1 MFNNLRELITSMPDE
16 KACRDYLIE
25 QRWHSKPIC
34 PYCFC
39 DKVYVIENGR
49 RFKCGHKDCY
59 SKFSVTVGTIF
70 EASNIALTKWLAA
83 IYLCTAHKKGIS
95 SYQLGK
101 DIGVSQKTAWFM
113 LHRIREMMRSKEPVK
128 LTNTV
133 EVDEVYMGGK
143 VKNMSKSKRTF
154 LRENN
159 LTLRTKI
166 TVMGMIERE
175 GNLKLI
181 ALGKEPNMNV
191 LEPTV
196 FDNVDKS
203 ATLITDSAGI
213 YCNMKKEYAAHEIV
227 NHGEQEFVREGN
239 WHTNSI
245 EGAFS
250 HFKRSIYGI
259 YHQVTAKHLS
269 RYCDETMFR
278 YNLRKMKDPTRF
290 TFSLTQMEGRLT
302 YKHLIKKEEI
312 QEKEKP
318 YTVQIR
324 DNFKRPVL
332 ALKNGEVVARYESIN
347 EAARQTGAKKQN
359 IFRVISG
366 KRQTHHGFEWKYE

>member
-16 KACRDYLIE
+16 KACRDYLIQ
-25 QRWHSKPIC
+25 QRWNGKPIC

-39 DKVYVIENGR
+39 DKVYVIEDGK
-49 RFKCGHKDCY
+49 RFKCGHKECY
-59 SKFSVTVGTIF
+59 KKFSVTVGTIF
-70 EASNIALTKWLAA
+70 EASNIALTKWLMAC
-83 IYLCTAHKKGIS
+83 YLITAHKKGIS

-101 DIGVSQKTAWFM
+101 DVGVSQKTAWFM
-113 LHRIREMMRSKEPVK
+113 MHRIREMLRTKEPVK
-128 LTNTV
+128 LGNTV
-133 EVDEVYMGGK
+133 ECDEVYMGGK

-154 LRENN
+154 LRENG
-159 LTLRTKI
+159 LTLRTKT

-213 YCNMKKEYAAHEIV
+213 YCNMKNEYAAHEIV
-227 NHGEQEFVREGN
+227 NHSEQEFVREGG
-239 WHTNSI
+239 WHTNSK

-250 HFKRSIYGI
+250 HLKRSIYGI
-259 YHQVTAKHLS
+259 YHQVSAKHLS

-278 YNLRKMKDPTRF
+278 YNLRKMKDPARF

-302 YKHLIKKEEI
+302 YKHLIQKTEVGER
-312 QEKEKP
+312 EKP
-318 YTVQIR
+318 IAGQIR
-324 DNFKRPVL
+324 DNFRRPVL
-332 ALKNGEVVARYESIN
+332 ALRNGEVVARYESIT
-347 EAARQTGAKKQN
+347 EAAKVTGAKKQN